1 MFNLHWLVWA
11 FSIALPVVLGIHAL
25 RTGRG
30 GWIFLIVFFPLV
42 GSLIYFFVEVL
53 PGLRAGQ
60 KLRTVGSG
68 VQRKIDPMREVRQL
82 RDRVAHAGTL
92 ANRMELARA
101 YQRAGMTAEAIAT
114 FRECL
119 QGLYRDDPQV
129 LAELCAV
136 LYEAGE
142 MAEAREIMRSLMLR
156 PGHVTP
162 QLRLLNARML
172 EDAGETDAALA
183 EYQLLS
189 RVAAGEE
196 ARCRYALLLRRLG
209 RDAEARAAF
218 EGIVRDARQG
228 TRAFRRSEKEWIA
241 TAERELR
248 KLPASA

>member
-1 MFNLHWLVWA
+1 MLNLPWLVWA
-11 FSIALPVVLGIHAL
+11 FSIALPVLLGIHAL
-25 RTGRG
+25 RTGRA

-53 PGLRAGQ
+53 PELRAGQ

-82 RDRVAHAGTL
+82 RDRVAQAGTL
-92 ANRMELARA
+92 ANRVELARA
-101 YQRAGMTAEAIAT
+101 YHRAGMTAEAIAT
-114 FRECL
+114 YRECL

-129 LAELCAV
+129 LGELCAV
-136 LYEAGE
+136 LYDAGE
-142 MAEAREIMRSLMLR
+142 MAEAREVMHSLMLR
-156 PGHVTP
+156 PGHVSP

-196 ARCRYALLLRRLG
+196 ARCRYGLLLQRTG
-209 RDAEARAAF
+209 REAEARAAF

-241 TAERELR
+241 TAERELK
-248 KLPASA
+248 KLPSSA